1 MYPKIMLYNTL
12 TRRVEEFVPI
22 TEGKV
27 GMYTCGPTVYNY
39 AHIGNLRTFIFEDVL
54 KKMFKR
60 AGYDVCHVM
69 NITDVGHLSDDAD
82 SGEDKMEKAA
92 AKEKKSVW
100 DIASFYTNAFFK
112 DEDELNI
119 QKADYIPRAT
129 DHINEI
135 LALIKRLED
144 NGYTYIANG
153 NVYYSIDK
161 FPTYG
166 ALARLDKQKLNAG
179 ERVEIDEYK
188 KNPHDFVLWFTK
200 SKFKN
205 QSMLWD
211 SPYGKGYP
219 GWHIECSAM
228 SMKYLG
234 EHFDIHC
241 GGVDAIP
248 VHHTNEIAQ
257 SEGATGHKWVNCWM
271 HGEFLLSE
279 KGKMSKSS
287 GTFLTLGVLK
297 EQGFDPLSYRYFVLG
312 CHYRKQLQF
321 SYEALSGAEHALN
334 KLRTSVKTIAKNAKA
349 EAQQKQTEQLIQ
361 YTNEFNDAL
370 YSDMNMP
377 VCLAVLQKVVK
388 DKTLSDSEKC
398 SFIKDADRVLSL
410 SLTEIIDNADKD
422 EAQSIP
428 EEIKVL
434 LEQRL
439 EAKKQKNY
447 SEADSI
453 RNKIESLGYSVKDT
467 PTGYEIRKT

>member
-1 MYPKIMLYNTL
+1 MLYNTL
-12 TRRVEEFVPI
+12 TRSVEEFVPI

-82 SGEDKMEKAA
+82 EGEDKMEKAA
-92 AKEKKSVW
+92 AKEKKSVYE
-100 DIASFYTNAFFK
+100 IASFYTDAFFK
-112 DEDELNI
+112 DEEALNI
-119 QKADYIPRAT
+119 ERAT
-129 DHINEI
+129 YVPKATQHIKEI
-135 LALIKRLED
+135 LSLIKRLED
-144 NGYTYIANG
+144 NGYTYISNG
-153 NVYYSIDK
+153 NVYFSIDK
-161 FPTYG
+161 FPSYG

-179 ERVEIDEYK
+179 QRVEIDENK

-205 QSMLWD
+205 QVMLWD
-211 SPYGKGYP
+211 SPYGRGYP

-257 SEGATGHKWVNCWM
+257 SEGATGHKWVNYWM

-287 GTFLTLGVLK
+287 GVFLTLSYLK

-321 SYEALSGAEHALN
+321 SFDALHAAENALE
-334 KLRTSVKTIAKNAKA
+334 KLRSQVRIIAMNVKGKTADNSDELNAY
-349 EAQQKQTEQLIQ
+349 TE
-361 YTNEFNDAL
+361 EFNKAL

-388 DKTLSDSEKC
+388 DKNMSDSDKAA
-398 SFIKDADRVLSL
+398 FIRDADRVLSL
-410 SLTEIIDNADKD
+410 SLTDILDN
-422 EAQSIP
+422 P
-428 EEIKVL
+428 EEEKEDDIPSEVKEL
-434 LEQRL
+434 AEERL
-439 EAKKQKNY
+439 NAKKQKNY
-447 SEADSI
+447 SEADNL
-453 RNKIESLGYSVKDT
+453 RNKIQSLGYSIKDT
-467 PTGYEIRKT
+467 PEGYEISKI

>member
-12 TRRVEEFVPI
+12 TRSVDEFVPI

-60 AGYDVCHVM
+60 AGYEVCHVM

-92 AKEKKSVW
+92 QKEKKSVW
-100 DIASFYTNAFFK
+100 DIAKFYTDAFFK
-112 DEDELNI
+112 DEEELNI

-144 NGYTYIANG
+144 NGYTYTANG
-153 NVYYSIDK
+153 NVYFSIDK

-166 ALARLDKQKLNAG
+166 ELAQLDKQKLNAG
-179 ERVEIDEYK
+179 ERVEIDENK

-205 QSMLWD
+205 QSMLWP
-211 SPYGKGYP
+211 SPYGTGYP

-241 GGVDAIP
+241 GGIDAIP

-297 EQGFDPLSYRYFVLG
+297 DNGFDPLAYRYFVLG

-321 SYEALSGAEHALN
+321 SYEALSGAQNALN
-334 KLRTSVKTIAKNAKA
+334 RLRSAVREIAKNAQGQIQSDSKA
-349 EAQQKQTEQLIQ
+349 LEA
-361 YTNEFNDAL
+361 YTNEFNAAL

-388 DKTLSDSEKC
+388 DKNLPDVDKC
-398 SFIKDADRVLSL
+398 AFIRDTDRVLSL
-410 SLTEIIDNADKD
+410 SLTDILDGKEKQ
-422 EAQSIP
+422 EAQIIP
-428 EEIKVL
+428 DEIKDL
-434 LEQRL
+434 AEKRL
-439 EAKKQKNY
+439 EAKKQKDY
-447 SEADSI
+447 QQADSI
-453 RNKIESLGYSVKDT
+453 RNKILSLGYSIKDT
-467 PTGYEIRKT
+467 PQGYEISKL